1 MDAGEDDIYLDAEG
15 HPGYESD
22 NVGTVTCEGLAL
34 DVWEHELFFT
44 DRDRSQNFLMQA
56 GRVPSLSAER
66 ILRRLQELQTVGQD
80 IGLNRPKDYEELLEF
95 TGDFG

>member
-1 MDAGEDDIYLDAEG
+1 LDAGEDDIYLDAEG

-44 DRDRSQNFLMQA
+44 GRDRSQNFLMQA